1 MKYLLSA
8 VFITSLTILV
18 STHSAANYNN
28 TVTGSQTASAESG
41 SVAFNLN
48 ATGDLPGMLSV
59 TLKHEGGN
67 VNGGTWTLTV
77 LPPNADATS
86 SETGTLTGSFSG
98 GTITLDANGIVTGR
112 QLRATQRAERHRTI
126 PGSHQRQRHS
136 WVFRRMP
143 KTPRSSAARSHSVFE
158 MVQSSRVTALS

>member
-1 MKYLLSA
+1 MKFPVMAIVIASI
-8 VFITSLTILV
+8 VTLV
-18 STHSAANYNN
+18 TPHNVANYNN
-28 TVTGSQTASAESG
+28 TVSGAQTASAESA

-86 SETGTLTGSFSG
+86 SESGTLTGSFSG
-98 GTITLDANGIVTGR
+98 GTLTLDANGIATAANSIQLTVTSGAG
-112 QLRATQRAERHRTI
+112 QFASITSGSGTLNLSADAENSTKLGG
-126 PGSHQRQRHS
+126 PL
-136 WVFRRMP
+136 
-143 KTPRSSAARSHSVFE
+143 
-158 MVQSSRVTALS
+158 ALSF